1 MLKNKT
7 AFKDCLEDT
16 ITNQAGDLL
25 TLYCLIQER
34 ERKKHFLKASTTF
47 IFQKVNLANFNIF

>member
-1 MLKNKT
+1 MLKKQNR
-7 AFKDCLEDT
+7 FKDCLEDT

-34 ERKKHFLKASTTF
+34 ERKKYTFWKPVQTF
-47 IFQKVNLANFNIF
+47 IFKEWT

>member
-1 MLKNKT
+1 MLKNK
-7 AFKDCLEDT
+7 DT

-34 ERKKHFLKASTTF
+34 ERKKNFLKASTTF
-47 IFQKVNLANFNIF
+47 IFQKVN

>member
-34 ERKKHFLKASTTF
+34 ERKK
-47 IFQKVNLANFNIF
+47 